1 MTGWI
6 KLHRKFLQWEWFTVD
21 EMVKLFI
28 YLLLSANH
36 EDGNFQGVEVK
47 RGQVIT
53 GLNKLSFN
61 TGISIQTLRT
71 CLKRL
76 EKTSEINIQSTNK
89 FSIITICNYDTYQ
102 SDQQA
107 TNKQPNKPLTSN
119 QQATNKQLTTNKNDN
134 NKENEKNDNKI
145 LLSDLEKSEHAK
157 TEYEKIA
164 INFWKLFINN
174 ISLSGGSVEK
184 LKKANSKWVD
194 DIRLMITEDKI
205 SIEQMRQAYIILNK
219 MNANH
224 DPFWAGTC
232 QSTSGLRKNF
242 NKIIVSYEKRK
253 PAAAIGTTDE
263 ELAAVIYKHFGDN
276 SK

>member
-134 NKENEKNDNKI
+134 NIENENNDKNILSFEALKQNKI
-145 LLSDLEKSEHAK
+145 L
-157 TEYEKIA
+157 
-164 INFWKLFINN
+164 NFKN
-174 ISLSGGSVEK
+174 SLSKFKDKYPIELLKEFFEYWTESDINGKGKMRFEDEK
-184 LKKANSKWVD
+184 YFDFGRRLGRWKKNN
-194 DIRLMITEDKI
+194 DKI
-205 SIEQMRQAYIILNK
+205 
-219 MNANH
+219 NH
-224 DPFWAGTC
+224 NYSSNGTPKP
-232 QSTSGLRKNF
+232 SKNG
-242 NKIIVSYEKRK
+242 SY
-253 PAAAIGTTDE
+253 D
-263 ELAAVIYKHFGDN
+263 
-276 SK
+276 